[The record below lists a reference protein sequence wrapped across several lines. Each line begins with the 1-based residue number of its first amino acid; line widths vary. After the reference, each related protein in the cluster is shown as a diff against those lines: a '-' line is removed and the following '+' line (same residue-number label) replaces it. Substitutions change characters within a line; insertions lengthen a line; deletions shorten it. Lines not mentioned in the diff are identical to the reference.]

1 MAMSKVR
8 SQRVVD
14 GTADNKDSEL
24 GFQMSCTLR
33 LSAAQKQGNGE
44 WLPGLMSASNQ
55 PPVLDWASIVGA
67 FRFVYKDKQEGASP
81 SGVFSAVQKT
91 KKNCK
96 QHRDAG
102 QARSL
107 FEP

>member
-1 MAMSKVR
+1 MRNGYLVGKIKSGFRLQKKATSMAMSKVR

-55 PPVLDWASIVGA
+55 PPVLD
-67 FRFVYKDKQEGASP
+67 
-81 SGVFSAVQKT
+81 
-91 KKNCK
+91 
-96 QHRDAG
+96 
-102 QARSL
+102 
-107 FEP
+107 